1 MKKPISQA
9 VIIMAGSGSR
19 LRRSGED
26 SPKPLVDLAG
36 RPLIS
41 YTMDGLL
48 RVGIKTI
55 YAVIGFESARLRA
68 GLTPLIPRGVAL
80 QWIENPNWQKQ
91 NGITLLAA
99 APFVNRPFILTMGDH
114 IFEPRIFEVLIQ
126 RADLNLL
133 NVAVERKLD
142 AILDLDDAMKIK
154 TRGGHVVA
162 VGKNLEDYD
171 AIDTGLFVC
180 VPEIFRYLDRAKRD
194 EDCSLADGVRLMAA
208 DGKVHAVDIGGA
220 WWQDVD
226 SVATL
231 QHARQLIATYYG
243 SSKKVA
249 QECIVLA
256 DAPGALIELCGISLL
271 ERLLRSLQRCGFKR
285 AVILSST
292 RDVIAQEVARPSW
305 ARADLECEVH
315 ARASG
320 PVMLEQIID
329 LWPNDTDLLMIV
341 PADSVFDLRLL
352 RMLASRF
359 GPAALVD
366 SSVPDRFHSLVQLAP
381 ATKRGKLCGPAF
393 LQRDWAH
400 SRTGLL
406 QEAVCTGLDNQTLA
420 AADVA
425 TEPLYYAPLNRELR
439 AYWFPAPSP
448 ADAQLAKRIILDS
461 AQKGTLDLP
470 ATVHAPIETFLISRL
485 CETPVTPHQLT
496 IITNVVAWSATI
508 LLATGRLG
516 WGLGLAVLV
525 GVLDGLD
532 GKQARVKVE
541 TSKRGK
547 LEHWF
552 DAIFEVSWWI
562 AFAYYLQHSGR
573 LPDAFRYL
581 ALLLIAQGIDG
592 MIKSGVRYVSGRSIE
607 ELGTFERTLHFVSGR
622 RNVFVWLLTIGFLL
636 GAPTRA
642 FVFMTWLAL
651 ATAIL
656 HLPRAIAVFSRFR
669 KAGRPQP

>member
-126 RADLNLL
+126 QADLNLL

-271 ERLLRSLQRCGFKR
+271 ERLLRSLQRCGF
-285 AVILSST
+285 
-292 RDVIAQEVARPSW
+292 
-305 ARADLECEVH
+305 
-315 ARASG
+315 
-320 PVMLEQIID
+320 
-329 LWPNDTDLLMIV
+329 
-341 PADSVFDLRLL
+341 
-352 RMLASRF
+352 
-359 GPAALVD
+359 
-366 SSVPDRFHSLVQLAP
+366 
-381 ATKRGKLCGPAF
+381 
-393 LQRDWAH
+393 
-400 SRTGLL
+400 
-406 QEAVCTGLDNQTLA
+406 
-420 AADVA
+420 
-425 TEPLYYAPLNRELR
+425 
-439 AYWFPAPSP
+439 
-448 ADAQLAKRIILDS
+448 
-461 AQKGTLDLP
+461 
-470 ATVHAPIETFLISRL
+470 
-485 CETPVTPHQLT
+485 
-496 IITNVVAWSATI
+496 
-508 LLATGRLG
+508 
-516 WGLGLAVLV
+516 
-525 GVLDGLD
+525 
-532 GKQARVKVE
+532 
-541 TSKRGK
+541 
-547 LEHWF
+547 
-552 DAIFEVSWWI
+552 
-562 AFAYYLQHSGR
+562 
-573 LPDAFRYL
+573 
-581 ALLLIAQGIDG
+581 
-592 MIKSGVRYVSGRSIE
+592 
-607 ELGTFERTLHFVSGR
+607 
-622 RNVFVWLLTIGFLL
+622 
-636 GAPTRA
+636 
-642 FVFMTWLAL
+642 
-651 ATAIL
+651 
-656 HLPRAIAVFSRFR
+656 
-669 KAGRPQP
+669 